1 MTRCLVGA
9 CKEVSCFAPL
19 ALAVFIGCRMFC
31 NGGSGIY
38 SVPQPQ
44 FQCSLTTKFN
54 MADEDVA
61 TRAPESDAKEPSM
74 LSSEDTPA
82 QKGASMGVRYTVL
95 HSRNAA
101 DLERSGALCDRS
113 TFPYV

>member
-1 MTRCLVGA
+1 
-9 CKEVSCFAPL
+9 
-19 ALAVFIGCRMFC
+19 MFC
-31 NGGSGIY
+31 NGGSGID
-38 SVPQPQ
+38 SVRQPQ
-44 FQCSLTTKFN
+44 FKWLLTIKFN

-61 TRAPESDAKEPSM
+61 TKAPESDAKEPSM

-82 QKGASMGVRYTVL
+82 QKGASMGVRYAIL

-101 DLERSGALCDRS
+101 DLEHLGALCDRS